1 MKIQHPFFI
10 FFLLVSLVACKQKKQ
25 TAKENEA
32 HAKPTKS
39 SIEKKYFGTLPLG
52 QSVDIYTLKNTEGMS
67 VSITNYGG
75 TIVSWTAP
83 DKNDVYQ
90 DITLGF
96 DSLAQYT
103 KGGAYFGALIGRY
116 GNRIAKGKFNLE
128 GKTYTLAVNNIGNH
142 LHGGIKGFDKVVWD
156 ALSTDGDEP
165 SLKLIYTS
173 KDGEEGY
180 PGTLNVT
187 VVYTLQKDNALR
199 IDYSAETDKT
209 TVVNLTNHAYF
220 NLSGDMSKTILDHE
234 VTLNADKYLPV
245 DKTLIPTG
253 ELRPVLGT
261 AFDFTK
267 SFKVGA
273 RISDTSDVQIKY
285 GGGYDHAWILTP
297 NTVEE
302 RNPDTGGKG
311 GLRLAATVTEPTSG
325 RVLEVL
331 TTEPAIQFYTGN
343 FLDGVKGKGGA
354 VYQRRGGLCLE
365 TEHYPD
371 APNQAAFPT
380 TVLKPK
386 EEYKTT
392 TVYRFSVRK

>member
-10 FFLLVSLVACKQKKQ
+10 LFILVSLVACKQKKQ

-32 HAKPTKS
+32 HAKPAKS
-39 SIEKKYFGTLPLG
+39 SIEKKYFGTLSLG

-67 VSITNYGG
+67 ISITNYGG

-96 DSLAQYT
+96 DSLEQYT
-103 KGGAYFGALIGRY
+103 KGNAYFGALIGRY

-156 ALSTDGDEP
+156 AISINGDEP

-302 RNPDTGGKG
+302 RNPDSIGKG
-311 GLRLAATVTEPTSG
+311 VLRLAATVTEPTSG

-354 VYQRRGGLCLE
+354 VYQKRGGLCLE

-386 EEYKTT
+386 EVYKTT
-392 TVYRFSVRK
+392 TVYRFSVKK

>member
-10 FFLLVSLVACKQKKQ
+10 FFLLISLVACKQKKQ

-32 HAKPTKS
+32 NAKPAKS

-67 VSITNYGG
+67 ISITNYGG

-96 DSLAQYT
+96 DSLMQYT
-103 KGGAYFGALIGRY
+103 KGNAYFGALIGRY

-142 LHGGIKGFDKVVWD
+142 LHGGISGFDKVVWD
-156 ALSTDGDEP
+156 AISINGDEP
-165 SLKLIYTS
+165 SLKLIYKS

-343 FLDGVKGKGGA
+343 FLDGVKGKGGV
-354 VYQRRGGLCLE
+354 VYQRRSGLCLE

-371 APNQAAFPT
+371 APNQAAFPS

-392 TVYRFSVRK
+392 TVYRFSVKK

>member
-180 PGTLNVT
+180 PGTLNIT

>member
-10 FFLLVSLVACKQKKQ
+10 LFLLVSLVACKQKKQ
-25 TAKENEA
+25 TAKDNEA
-32 HAKPTKS
+32 NAKPAKS
-39 SIEKKYFGTLPLG
+39 SIEKKSFGTLPLG
-52 QSVDIYTLKNTEGMS
+52 QGVDIYTLKNTEGMS

-96 DSLAQYT
+96 DSLEQYT
-103 KGGAYFGALIGRY
+103 KGNAYFGALIGRF

-142 LHGGIKGFDKVVWD
+142 LHGGISGFDKVVWD
-156 ALSTDGDEP
+156 AISINGDEP

-199 IDYSAETDKT
+199 IDYSAETNKT

-220 NLSGDMSKTILDHE
+220 NLSGDMTKTILDHE

-267 SFKVGA
+267 PFKVGA

-297 NTVEE
+297 NTE
-302 RNPDTGGKG
+302 G

-325 RVLEVL
+325 RILEVL

-371 APNQAAFPT
+371 APNQAAFPS

-386 EEYKTT
+386 EVYKTT
-392 TVYRFSVRK
+392 TVYRFSVKK

>member
-1 MKIQHPFFI
+1 MRNSNFPFFHNQFITNMKIKHPFFI
-10 FFLLVSLVACKQKKQ
+10 LFILVSLVACNQKKQ
-25 TAKENEA
+25 ASNDKVGKQY
-32 HAKPTKS
+32 KPEKAT
-39 SIEKKYFGTLPLG
+39 IEKKTFGNLSPIDPVSL
-52 QSVDIYTLKNTEGMS
+52 YTLQNT
-67 VSITNYGG
+67 
-75 TIVSWTAP
+75 A

-96 DSLAQYT
+96 DSLENYI
-103 KGGAYFGALIGRY
+103 KGGAYFGALIGRF
-116 GNRIAKGKFNLE
+116 GNRIAKGKVNLE

-156 ALSTDGDEP
+156 AISISGDEP
-165 SLKLIYTS
+165 SLKLIYKS

-285 GGGYDHAWILTP
+285 GGGYDHAWILSQ
-297 NTVEE
+297 NTEG
-302 RNPDTGGKG
+302 P
-311 GLRLAATVTEPTSG
+311 LRLAATVTEPTSG
-325 RVLEVL
+325 RILEVL

-354 VYQRRGGLCLE
+354 VYQKRGGLCLE

-386 EEYKTT
+386 EVYKTT
-392 TVYRFSVRK
+392 TVYRFSVKK